1 MEKQQPQ
8 IKNPIKK
15 KQSHKKPLT
24 QNGNGNGNGN
34 VPTSTPVK
42 NIKKSI
48 SHKQKNSGVSF
59 NIKNNVVEKFYCPQI
74 ALSKL
79 TKTCPIDLNAIPDL
93 PEIPLGSLIDNQ

>member
-1 MEKQQPQ
+1 MEKPQ

-24 QNGNGNGNGN
+24 QNVNGN
-34 VPTSTPVK
+34 VNATPPLFK